1 MPRVIKVNRSSRQ
14 PRSLARQRKRPAA
27 NASDTVRLTS
37 DSRARG
43 VRRQPPSATRSNTLS
58 IPVYSLAGRTLGTLS
73 LPKDIF
79 GAEVNKK
86 LLAQAVRVYS
96 TNQKTITASTKTRG
110 EVRGSTAKIYRQ
122 KGTGRARHGAI
133 RAPIFVGG
141 GIVFGPKP
149 KTVRLELPKKMK
161 RGSLLSALSSKA
173 IDKSIVGISGLEKAT
188 GKTKEIVKLLSVI
201 SRKLSDKKQKQAS
214 ALIVIGK
221 KTDNVARAAK
231 NIPGIDVLSVNTINA
246 YEILKHD
253 TLLLTKEAL
262 ERLSGK
268 EENK

>member
-1 MPRVIKVNRSSRQ
+1 MPVKKKVTKKSTANRLPTTVKSQKTEDR
-14 PRSLARQRKRPAA
+14 RRK
-27 NASDTVRLTS
+27 T
-37 DSRARG
+37 
-43 VRRQPPSATRSNTLS
+43 NTLS
-58 IPVYSLAGRTLGTLS
+58 IPVYSLTGRVAGS
-73 LPKDIF
+73 MVLPKDIF
-79 GAEVNKK
+79 GVKVNKK
-86 LLAQAVRVYS
+86 LLAQAIRVYS
-96 TNQKTITASTKTRG
+96 TNQKIITASTKTRG

-173 IDKSIVGISGLEKAT
+173 IDKSIIGVSGLEKAT
-188 GKTKEIVKLLSVI
+188 GKTKEMAKLLSVV
-201 SRKLSDKKQKQAS
+201 SRQSSDKKQKQVS
-214 ALIVIGK
+214 ALIVIGE
-221 KTDNVARAAK
+221 KTDNVVRAVR
-231 NIPGIDVLSVNTINA
+231 NIPGINVLPVNTINT

-262 ERLSGK
+262 EKLSGK
-268 EENK
+268 GEKK

>member
-1 MPRVIKVNRSSRQ
+1 MPVKKKVIKKSTANRLPTTVKSQKTEDR
-14 PRSLARQRKRPAA
+14 RRKT
-27 NASDTVRLTS
+27 N
-37 DSRARG
+37 
-43 VRRQPPSATRSNTLS
+43 NLS
-58 IPVYSLAGRTLGTLS
+58 IPVYSLTGRVAGS
-73 LPKDIF
+73 MVLPKDIF
-79 GAEVNKK
+79 GVKVNKK
-86 LLAQAVRVYS
+86 LLAQAIRVYS

-173 IDKSIVGISGLEKAT
+173 IDKSIIGVSGLEKAT
-188 GKTKEIVKLLSVI
+188 GKTKEMAKLLSVV
-201 SRKLSDKKQKQAS
+201 SRQSSDKKQKQVS
-214 ALIVIGK
+214 ALIVIGE
-221 KTDNVARAAK
+221 KTDNVVRAAR
-231 NIPGIDVLSVNTINA
+231 NIPGINVLPVNTINA

-253 TLLLTKEAL
+253 ILLLTKEAL

-268 EENK
+268 EEKK

>member
-1 MPRVIKVNRSSRQ
+1 MPKVKKVGSSSRQ
-14 PRSLARQRKRPAA
+14 SSVKKTTKPVVRK
-27 NASDTVRLTS
+27 S
-37 DSRARG
+37 
-43 VRRQPPSATRSNTLS
+43 SALS
-58 IPVYSLAGRTLGTLS
+58 IPVYSLTGRTSGTMT
-73 LPKDIF
+73 LPKEIF
-79 GAEVNKK
+79 GADVNKK
-86 LLAQAVRVYS
+86 LLAQAIRVYS

-161 RGSLLSALSSKA
+161 KVSLISALSSKA
-173 IDKSIVGISGLEKAT
+173 IDKSIIGVSGLAKAT
-188 GKTKEIVKLLSVI
+188 GQTKEIAKFMSSVV
-201 SRKLSDKKQKQAS
+201 SRGAS
-214 ALIVIGK
+214 ALIVIGE
-221 KTDNVARAAK
+221 KTDNAVRAAR
-231 NIPGIDVLSVNTINA
+231 NIPGINVLPVNTINA

-253 TLLLTKEAL
+253 ILVLAKEAL

-268 EENK
+268 AEKR